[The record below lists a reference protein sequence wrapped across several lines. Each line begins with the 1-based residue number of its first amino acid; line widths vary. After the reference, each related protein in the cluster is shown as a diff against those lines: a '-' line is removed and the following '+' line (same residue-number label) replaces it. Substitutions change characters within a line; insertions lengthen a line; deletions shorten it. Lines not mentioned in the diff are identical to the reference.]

1 MTEHVESIAV
11 KVCEAILL
19 KQKQHYIEQDI
30 LGSDIKI
37 IDRLLYRRDELKGAY
52 SELYVKFKNDH
63 KLLEIALNLFID
75 AASQWNPEEVKE
87 AREDRRKLE
96 NVNKQISIKAN
107 ELADLLALRSELG
120 NTSSFSS
127 ATYCHIANV
136 IYDASNDN
144 SFFQYGLRDKLKGLQ
159 GQFDLKYWP
168 RLDQIIRTL
177 AEDADHAELS
187 AIDSV
192 TESATK
198 SQTSSKADYFRALFE
213 IIENNLQL
221 NYGFLPDD
229 FRLTDNTIATMAN
242 CTLALAPNDMVDS
255 LYVKNIR
262 HRK

>member
-1 MTEHVESIAV
+1 M
-11 KVCEAILL
+11 
-19 KQKQHYIEQDI
+19 
-30 LGSDIKI
+30 
-37 IDRLLYRRDELKGAY
+37 
-52 SELYVKFKNDH
+52 
-63 KLLEIALNLFID
+63 
-75 AASQWNPEEVKE
+75 
-87 AREDRRKLE
+87 
-96 NVNKQISIKAN
+96 
-107 ELADLLALRSELG
+107 
-120 NTSSFSS
+120 
-127 ATYCHIANV
+127 
-136 IYDASNDN
+136 
-144 SFFQYGLRDKLKGLQ
+144 KGLQ

-242 CTLALAPNDMVDS
+242 CTLALAPKHMVDS

>member
-1 MTEHVESIAV
+1 MTEHLESIAV

-30 LGSDIKI
+30 LGTDIRI
-37 IDRLLYRRDELKGAY
+37 IDRLLNRREELKDAY

-63 KLLEIALNLFID
+63 KLLEIALSLFID
-75 AASQWNPEEVKE
+75 AASQWNREDVKE

-107 ELADLLALRSELG
+107 ELADLLALRSELI

-127 ATYCHIANV
+127 ATHYHIANV
-136 IYDASNDN
+136 ICDASKGNPLFRY
-144 SFFQYGLRDKLKGLQ
+144 SLRDKLKILQ

-168 RLDQIIRTL
+168 RLDQIIRVL

-198 SQTSSKADYFRALFE
+198 SNTPSKADYFRALFE
-213 IIENNLQL
+213 IIQNNLQL
-221 NYGFLPDD
+221 NNGLLPDN

-242 CTLALAPNDMVDS
+242 CTLAFSPEDIVDS
-255 LYVKNIR
+255 IYVKNVR
-262 HRK
+262 NRK